1 MPRTSR
7 RPRESILRRQLT
19 RSMTL
24 SLLLLCLWPVASGS
38 ASGIYSTQASLVMS
52 SPSGDYIG
60 LGRQYDYEF
69 PSAWPAPFESWG
81 TFGQVEIHLANFGF
95 VDPSNYDFWAL
106 TFGSPDRV
114 RLTPGTYT
122 GAVRNGTRPLGTPGL
137 DVNGEGRGCN
147 QLTGDFT
154 VLDVSYGPYDYLERF
169 HATFDQ
175 SCEGFIPPPHG
186 EVNIVNPPAPVP
198 LQLTVG
204 ADAGHTD
211 RDSAFVQGSVT
222 CTQATSVTV
231 SGSVSEQTKKG
242 TASGTLNPVTVNCS
256 PGAAASW
263 NTSARRATDVT
274 FVAGPAQV
282 SLSGSGLDTWYSQY
296 RQWDPA
302 IYATDNE

>member
-1 MPRTSR
+1 M
-7 RPRESILRRQLT
+7 RRQLIRT
-19 RSMTL
+19 ATL
-24 SLLLLCLWPVASGS
+24 SLLLLTLSPVALAH

-147 QLTGDFT
+147 QLTGNFT
-154 VLDVSYGPYDYLERF
+154 VLDASYGPYDYLQSF

-175 SCEGFIPPPHG
+175 SCEGFMPSLHG
-186 EVNIVNPPAPVP
+186 EVSIVNPPAPTP
-198 LQLTVG
+198 LQLDVV
-204 ADAGHTD
+204 ADATGHTD
-211 RDSAFVQGSVT
+211 RDTAFVQGSVT
-222 CTQATSVTV
+222 CTQATTVTIN
-231 SGSVSEQTKKG
+231 GSVSEQTKKG
-242 TASGTLNPVTVNCS
+242 TASGTLNSVSVECS
-256 PGAAASW
+256 PGAAVSW
-263 NTSARRATDVT
+263 KASARRMTDVM

-282 SLSGSGLDTWYSQY
+282 SLSGSGLDVWYSQY

-302 IYATDNE
+302 IYATDNESPTVQLQVG

>member
-1 MPRTSR
+1 M
-7 RPRESILRRQLT
+7 RRQLI
-19 RSMTL
+19 RSVTL
-24 SLLLLCLWPVASGS
+24 SLLLLSLSPVALAH

-95 VDPSNYDFWAL
+95 VDPSSYDFWNL

-122 GAVRNGTRPLGTPGL
+122 GAVRNATRPLGTPGL
-137 DVNGEGRGCN
+137 DVNGEGRGCS

-154 VLDVSYGPYDYLERF
+154 VLDASYGPYDYLERF

-175 SCEGFIPPPHG
+175 SCEGTMPALHG
-186 EVNIVNPPAPVP
+186 EVTVVNPPAPTP
-198 LQLTVG
+198 LQLTVA
-204 ADAGHTD
+204 ADANGHTD
-211 RDSAFVQGSVT
+211 RDTAFVQGSVT
-222 CTQATSVTV
+222 CTQATTVTI

-242 TASGTLNPVTVNCS
+242 TASGALVPVSVDCS
-256 PGAAASW
+256 SGAAASW
-263 NTSARRATDVT
+263 KTSARRATDVT
-274 FVAGPAQV
+274 FVAGPAQ
-282 SLSGSGLDTWYSQY
+282 LSVTGSGQDVWYSQY
-296 RQWDPA
+296 RSWNGP
-302 IYATDNE
+302 IYATHSEGATVQLQVG